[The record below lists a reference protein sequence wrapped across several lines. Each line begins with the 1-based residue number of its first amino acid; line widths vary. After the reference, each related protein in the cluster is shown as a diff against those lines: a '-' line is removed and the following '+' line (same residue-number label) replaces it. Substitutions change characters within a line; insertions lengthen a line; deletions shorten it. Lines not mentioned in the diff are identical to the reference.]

1 MPAVSDETQLH
12 GRVLVVWVGGERVA
26 LPVGAVREAID
37 APVVR
42 SVPLA
47 PKGMLGFIN
56 VREQYLPVL
65 DAGVL
70 LEIPGSARE
79 PGVVLVMGDGTFGIR
94 VDEADDIW
102 ETNAAAVRAVPFGM
116 DRHGVLQAV
125 LHRNEIVAS
134 FVDVPALLNVAV
146 AILRERPA

>member
-1 MPAVSDETQLH
+1 MSAVSDETPVH
-12 GRVLVVWVGGERVA
+12 GRVLVVWVCGERVA

-47 PKGMLGFIN
+47 PAGMLGYITL
-56 VREQYLPVL
+56 REQYVPVL
-65 DAGVL
+65 DAAVL
-70 LEIPGSARE
+70 LGIPGAARA
-79 PGVVLVMGDGTFGIR
+79 PGVVLVAGDGTFGIR

-102 ETNAAAVRAVPFGM
+102 ESNAAAVRGVPAGT

-125 LHRNEIVAS
+125 LHRDEIVAS
-134 FVDVPALLNVAV
+134 FVDVPALLQVAV

>member
-1 MPAVSDETQLH
+1 MSDETPVH
-12 GRVLVVWVGGERVA
+12 GRVLVVWVCGERVA

-47 PKGMLGFIN
+47 PAGMLGYITL
-56 VREQYLPVL
+56 REQYVPVL
-65 DAGVL
+65 DAAVL
-70 LEIPGSARE
+70 LGIPGAARA
-79 PGVVLVMGDGTFGIR
+79 PGVVLVAGDGTFGIR

-102 ETNAAAVRAVPFGM
+102 ESNAAAVRGVPAGT

-125 LHRNEIVAS
+125 LHRDEIVAS
-134 FVDVPALLNVAV
+134 FVDVPALLQVAV